1 MNCEKFCKKHI
12 CMKKRIL
19 FGYAKSKDCFMFNDS
34 KEGIKVKNIGNVGR
48 AIRGVLSVTLF
59 SLFFVLPK
67 NKKWFSLFGFIP
79 LATAISGVC
88 PLYSFLHIS
97 TRKE

>member
-1 MNCEKFCKKHI
+1 MIRGNI
-12 CMKKRIL
+12 IL
-19 FGYAKSKDCFMFNDS
+19 CFIIS
-34 KEGIKVKNIGNVGR
+34 KEGVKVKNIGNVGR
-48 AIRGVLSVTLF
+48 VIRAVLAVILF
-59 SLFFVLPK
+59 SLFFSLPK

-97 TRKE
+97 TRKQ